1 MFYPSSLASSDLGG
15 YDAQVAVVME
25 KKRKANKRE
34 ERLVGGERERGWSDF
49 LGEKK
54 VVFGVASF

>member
-1 MFYPSSLASSDLGG
+1 M
-15 YDAQVAVVME
+15 ME

>member
-1 MFYPSSLASSDLGG
+1 
-15 YDAQVAVVME
+15 ME
-25 KKRKANKRE
+25 KKREANKRE
-34 ERLVGGERERGWSDF
+34 RKGLLGEREREGWSDF